1 MDGWMEKA
9 SSLALVFDTVR
20 RRRLRSDG
28 IDDRRRARRSC
39 SGEDEE
45 RSEERESVRV
55 CTYVVVPLPLECVL
69 LGGFPPK
76 PPEKER
82 LRESFSSHQSS

>member
-1 MDGWMEKA
+1 MQVGYYVKNWSVDGWMEKA

-45 RSEERESVRV
+45 EEGSEESV
-55 CTYVVVPLPLECVL
+55 
-69 LGGFPPK
+69 
-76 PPEKER
+76 
-82 LRESFSSHQSS
+82 